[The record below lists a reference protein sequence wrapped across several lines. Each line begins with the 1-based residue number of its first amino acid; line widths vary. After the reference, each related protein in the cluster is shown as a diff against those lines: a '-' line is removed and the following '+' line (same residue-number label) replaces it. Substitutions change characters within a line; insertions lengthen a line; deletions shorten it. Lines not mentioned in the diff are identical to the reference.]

1 MMTGAALCCLM
12 TLSGCSGTAQPTA
25 EPVRFLPPV
34 MLLDDCPLPP
44 RDGAKT
50 VGDLVRIVIADENA
64 IKAHNVN
71 MQALR
76 EYRAKMLKLEGNH
89 GKGN

>member
-1 MMTGAALCCLM
+1 M
-12 TLSGCSGTAQPTA
+12 
-25 EPVRFLPPV
+25 EPVHFLPPV

-50 VGDLVRIVIADENA
+50 VGDLVRIVIADEAA

-76 EYRAKMLKLEGNH
+76 EYRVRLMKLGVEN
-89 GKGN
+89 GKGK